1 MAKNVKSD
9 KAWTVR
15 DAKTH
20 FSEVFERA
28 LDAPQRVVRNPRD
41 GRKSREV
48 VVLSAEAYARL
59 TKPAVPLVEFMSSLG
74 LDRLDLTRDKAPP
87 RDIDFTP

>member
-15 DAKTH
+15 DAKAH

-28 LDAPQRVVRNPRD
+28 LKSPQRVVRNPRD
-41 GRKSREV
+41 GRKAREV
-48 VVLSAEAYARL
+48 VVLSADAFE
-59 TKPAVPLVEFMSSLG
+59 S
-74 LDRLDLTRDKAPP
+74 LTRPDLPFGDFLASFAFDKFEPS
-87 RDIDFTP
+87 RDESFDREIDFSP